1 MEKVMKNEVGFK
13 RKVEKVDSPG
23 GGNHDKEKRLKIE
36 EETKKLSMLFAMHVG
51 SAEVAGQPLRVQ

>member
-1 MEKVMKNEVGFK
+1 MEKVMKDEVGFK
-13 RKVEKVDSPG
+13 CKVEKVDSLR

-36 EETKKLSMLFAMHVG
+36 EETKKLSMLFATHVG